1 MKQKALETFKN
12 FMRELVF
19 GMEDG
24 LVSNLGI
31 VLAVWV
37 ATRDSNVILLSGLAS
52 MFAGALSM
60 GAGSYLSS
68 KSVAEV
74 YEAEKLKAKQFLSN
88 SPKKATQ
95 EMRKI
100 LMDEKFEF
108 DEIDSMMRHF
118 LHHNKETFAI
128 NYLQK
133 KMHISQ
139 EKSNR
144 PIHDAF
150 VMFISFAL
158 GSIFPIIPFFFSA
171 SVYNMAL
178 SVFLTISVLFAVGA
192 GKSLVTH
199 RNWFTSGVEIVFVGI
214 SAGVLGY
221 LVGVIFG
228 VVV

>member
-1 MKQKALETFKN
+1 MKQKALDAFKG

-37 ATRDSNVILLSGLAS
+37 ATKNANVILLSGLAS

-60 GAGSYLSS
+60 SAGSYLSS

-74 YEAEKLKAKQFLSN
+74 YEAERIKAKELINNQ
-88 SPKKATQ
+88 PKKASK
-95 EMRKI
+95 EMKK
-100 LMDEKFEF
+100 LLTKEHFDP
-108 DEIDSMMRHF
+108 DEIEAMMRHF

-133 KMHISQ
+133 KMHVSP
-139 EKSNR
+139 KGSSH
-144 PIHDAF
+144 PTHDAV
-150 VMFISFAL
+150 VMFLAFAL
-158 GSIFPIIPFFFSA
+158 GSIFPIIPFFFGASNLTMVISA
-171 SVYNMAL
+171 S
-178 SVFLTISVLFAVGA
+178 LTIAMLFVVGA
-192 GKSLVTH
+192 GKSVVTH
-199 RNWFTSGVEIVFVGI
+199 RDWFISGVEIVGVGI
-214 SAGVLGY
+214 TAGALGY
-221 LVGVIFG
+221 IVGALFG